1 MRQTTNKQQTN
12 KHLLIL
18 LITICNCSYLRQVFS
33 PHCSSAFIPHFN
45 SFSSKFA
52 GWDFTKLHGSAKF
65 IISIFSNNSF
75 FTPTHIT
82 YFPKWQEN
90 CWLLCQC
97 MALTWPIHW
106 SWIIVITSLFSL
118 CGCSLLLV
126 SSWFELD
133 QFVTLWLVTSCLVTT
148 SLHFRVS
155 ASLVPAPLL
164 IPVTGGI
171 PLSRMSWGRS
181 RPNDAQHQGQQTHPK
196 LRKELDT
203 LQGVQ

>member
-1 MRQTTNKQQTN
+1 M
-12 KHLLIL
+12 
-18 LITICNCSYLRQVFS
+18 FS

-65 IISIFSNNSF
+65 IISILAITVFS
-75 FTPTHIT
+75 PQHILHI
-82 YFPKWQEN
+82 FLSDK
-90 CWLLCQC
+90 CWLLCQW
-97 MALTWPIHW
+97 MALTCPTHW

-133 QFVTLWLVTSCLVTT
+133 QFVTLWLVTSWLVTT
-148 SLHFRVS
+148 SPRSGVS
-155 ASLVPAPLL
+155 ASLVSGPLL
-164 IPVTGGI
+164 TDGI

-196 LRKELDT
+196 LRKELHQCR
-203 LQGVQ
+203 LSQYSLFCWKCLLYHFNRINQKNYAKRLLPMGRP